1 VKDMAE
7 KTTKKAN
14 EEEENRVYDSNV
26 NYFGCGKE
34 FDFED

>member
-1 VKDMAE
+1 MADN
-7 KTTKKAN
+7 TNKKAN
-14 EEEENRVYDSNV
+14 EEEMKRVYDSNV